1 MLAPELP
8 RRSGAVTRP
17 VKPELTVPEAAALVR
32 KSTHAVYRWI
42 RQERLAAED
51 TTDGLIVQ
59 TADVLRVAAS
69 ARPGRPRGD

>member
-1 MLAPELP
+1 MT
-8 RRSGAVTRP
+8 GAA
-17 VKPELTVPEAAALVR
+17 KAELTVPEAAALVR
-32 KSTHAVYRWI
+32 KSTDAVYRWI

-51 TTDGLIVQ
+51 TTDGLVVQ